1 MNYIE
6 LFKKYSWLIN
16 LMMLIL
22 LAYFMA
28 SFTSAYIKEKLFVVP
43 SDSTNTSTFEQKV
56 IVPPIKKEE
65 KNYESIADRNIFNSS
80 AHGLEGLANGNT
92 GPVFKSSLDA
102 KLLGTVAG
110 STEYAYAV
118 IQLSNDISVYRVK
131 DSIGNAVV
139 LAIERKKVILLHNGA
154 KEEISMFE
162 EGNQGMAGAPPS
174 TAGNNIQKVG
184 QGNYVIPE
192 SQFKSATQNMG
203 ELLTQAR
210 VVPNIAGNNING
222 YRIFAITPGSLYA
235 NIGLQDGDVIHSVNG
250 IRITTPESA
259 MQLFQQLQNEK
270 RFTVTIDRNGQSM
283 TLNYTV
289 Q

>member
-6 LFKKYSWLIN
+6 LFKKYSWLLNI
-16 LMMLIL
+16 MMLIL
-22 LAYFMA
+22 LSYVMA
-28 SFTSAYIKEKLFVVP
+28 SFTSSYIKSKLFVLP
-43 SDSTNTSTFEQKV
+43 SEGSNAVSSEQKV
-56 IVPPIKKEE
+56 ILPPIKKDE
-65 KNYESIADRNIFNSS
+65 KYYDSIVERNIFNSA
-80 AHGLEGLANGNT
+80 AHGLEDIANGNT
-92 GPVFKSSLDA
+92 GPVYKSNLDA

-118 IQLSNDISVYRVK
+118 IQLNNDVNVYRVK
-131 DSIGNAVV
+131 DTIGNAIV
-139 LAIERKKVILLHNGA
+139 LVIERKKVILLHNGA
-154 KEEISMFE
+154 KEELGMYE
-162 EGNQGMAGAPPS
+162 EGNQGTPGLPPLAG
-174 TAGNNIQKVG
+174 GNIQKVG

-210 VVPNIAGNNING
+210 VVPNISGNRING
-222 YRIFAITPGSLYA
+222 YRIFAITPGSIYA

-250 IRITTPESA
+250 IQVTTPESA
-259 MQLFQQLQNEK
+259 LQLFQQLQNER
-270 RFTVTIDRNGQSM
+270 RFTVNIDRNGQSM

>member
-1 MNYIE
+1 MNYTE

-16 LMMLIL
+16 LALLIL
-22 LAYFMA
+22 LAYGMA
-28 SFTSAYIKEKLFVVP
+28 SFTSAYLRQRLFTVP
-43 SDSTNTSTFEQKV
+43 SGDGASAVLEQT
-56 IVPPIKKEE
+56 IAAPPIKKDE
-65 KNYESIADRNIFNSS
+65 KSYAIIADRNIFNSS
-80 AHGLEGLANGNT
+80 AHGLEDLANGNT
-92 GPVFKSSLDA
+92 GPVYKSNLDA

-118 IQLSNDISVYRVK
+118 IQLNNDINVYRVK
-131 DSIGNAVV
+131 DTIGNAIV

-154 KEEISMFE
+154 KEELSMFE
-162 EGNQGMAGAPPS
+162 EGNQGSAGPPPM
-174 TAGNNIQKVG
+174 GENNIQKVG

-210 VVPNIAGNNING
+210 VVPNIAGNRING

-250 IRITTPESA
+250 IQITTPESA
-259 MQLFQQLQNEK
+259 LQLFQQLQNEK
-270 RFTVTIDRNGQSM
+270 RFTVNIDRNGQSM

>member
-1 MNYIE
+1 MNYTE

-16 LMMLIL
+16 LVLLIL
-22 LAYFMA
+22 LAYGMA
-28 SFTSAYIKEKLFVVP
+28 SFTSAYIRQRLFTVP
-43 SDSTNTSTFEQKV
+43 SQNGASAALEQT
-56 IVPPIKKEE
+56 ITAPPIKKDE
-65 KNYESIADRNIFNSS
+65 KYYTIIADRNIFNSS
-80 AHGLEGLANGNT
+80 AHGLEDLAKGNT
-92 GPVFKSSLDA
+92 GPVYKSNLDA

-118 IQLSNDISVYRVK
+118 IQLNKEINVYRVK
-131 DSIGNAVV
+131 DTIGNAIV

-154 KEEISMFE
+154 KEELSMFE
-162 EGNQGMAGAPPS
+162 EGNQGAGGPPPM
-174 TAGNNIQKVG
+174 GVNNIQQVG

-210 VVPNIAGNNING
+210 VVPNIAGNRING

-250 IRITTPESA
+250 IQITTPESA
-259 MQLFQQLQNEK
+259 LQLFQQLQNEK
-270 RFTVTIDRNGQSM
+270 RFTVNIDRNGQSM

>member
-6 LFKKYSWLIN
+6 LFKKYSWLVNIV
-16 LMMLIL
+16 MLIL
-22 LAYFMA
+22 LSYVMA
-28 SFTSAYIKEKLFVVP
+28 SFTASYVKSKLFALP
-43 SDSTNTSTFEQKV
+43 SENSGAVSFEQKV
-56 IVPPIKKEE
+56 MLPPIKKEE
-65 KNYESIADRNIFNSS
+65 KYYESIVDRNIFNSS
-80 AHGLEGLANGNT
+80 AHGLEDIVNGNT
-92 GPVFKSSLDA
+92 GPVYKSNLDA

-110 STEYAYAV
+110 PTEYAYAV
-118 IQLSNDISVYRVK
+118 IQLNNDINVYRVK
-131 DSIGNAVV
+131 DTIGNAIV

-154 KEEISMFE
+154 KEELSMYE
-162 EGNQGMAGAPPS
+162 EGNQGMAGLPS
-174 TAGNNIQKVG
+174 LTGGNIQKVG

-210 VVPNIAGNNING
+210 VIPNIAGNKING
-222 YRIFAITPGSLYA
+222 YRIFAITPGSIYA

-250 IRITTPESA
+250 IQVTTPESA
-259 MQLFQQLQNEK
+259 LQLFQQLQNER
-270 RFTVTIDRNGQSM
+270 RFTVNIDRNGQSM